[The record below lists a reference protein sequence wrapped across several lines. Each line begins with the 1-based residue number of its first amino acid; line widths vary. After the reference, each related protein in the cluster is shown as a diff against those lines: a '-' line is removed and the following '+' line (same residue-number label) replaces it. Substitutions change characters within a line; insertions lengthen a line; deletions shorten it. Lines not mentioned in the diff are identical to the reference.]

1 MHTEKKI
8 RDSHFTIYSFR
19 QDGSSLFYYR
29 DAFLAWFMALVVCMS
44 ANLFRELYLEMTLI
58 MSSYKE
64 RCRAHHKIH
73 AYTHTNLSFSVS
85 FGTLPSS
92 ENNYPV
98 DGDAT
103 GYEKRW
109 KMSEWGFCWQTVF
122 TASEGCFCP
131 ETRGTLGTTIRPGSW
146 VVWQSCQMEQ
156 SDFRPQ
162 AQNSLRVAW
171 WAQL

>member
-1 MHTEKKI
+1 
-8 RDSHFTIYSFR
+8 
-19 QDGSSLFYYR
+19 
-29 DAFLAWFMALVVCMS
+29 MALVVCMS

-103 GYEKRW
+103 GMKRGEKCP
-109 KMSEWGFCWQTVF
+109 SEAFGGRRFLLLPRD
-122 TASEGCFCP
+122 ASAQK
-131 ETRGTLGTTIRPGSW
+131 PGGLW
-146 VVWQSCQMEQ
+146 VQQ
-156 SDFRPQ
+156 
-162 AQNSLRVAW
+162 
-171 WAQL
+171 